1 MAAALARR
9 SLHPGL
15 PHRLV
20 PALAETWQR
29 DGAMIE
35 RRRLTL
41 CHRAI
46 QHGRWVRD
54 GRPGRALRVLRLRR
68 ALRVRLCVGHDLFL
82 LIGSFVARRSRTLH
96 LLVVVDA
103 GQRAVLPLFVR
114 ILAERVGHPW
124 LAVLALLARPSSG
137 KRLLARHWNELSR
150 FHHT

>member
-9 SLHPGL
+9 SLHPCL
-15 PHRLV
+15 PHRQV

-54 GRPGRALRVLRLRR
+54 GRPGRALRVRLRLRR
-68 ALRVRLCVGHDLFL
+68 ALRVRLRVGHDLFL
-82 LIGSFVARRSRTLH
+82 LIGSFAARRSRALH

-103 GQRAVLPLFVR
+103 GQRAVLPLLVR
-114 ILAERVGHPW
+114 ILTESVGHPW
-124 LAVLALLARPSSG
+124 LAVLALCPSAFSQASFG
-137 KRLLARHWNELSR
+137 A
-150 FHHT
+150 TP